1 MKRVLSTICRV
12 ISYILYFIAIGGG
25 ILNILSGNFHLIYSS
40 IALAFFLLIGFL
52 FKKIS
57 KVITQDTKQIK
68 EQHLNDKNSD
78 IKSPHL
84 SPTKIEDSDTHNS
97 ISRDT
102 HLGKRNVLLT
112 LGITFVFLVDII
124 CFPGSNLEEWL
135 WFYAP
140 LFFSIWI
147 YYLYLIW
154 KIKSYK
160 IEDFLFIRLLRRC
173 HLMVKDNN
181 LYAQRSLLLKTS
193 FIPLL
198 LTLILPILAF
208 LLNGVIYYD
217 DDERMIE
224 DFVHS
229 LLLIIPIIGWFT
241 ALAYAWSKAWLQ
253 TKNE

>member
-1 MKRVLSTICRV
+1 MKKVLSTLCRV
-12 ISYILYFIAIGGG
+12 ISYISYGIAIGGG

-52 FKKIS
+52 FKKLAR
-57 KVITQDTKQIK
+57 KLYGKQIK
-68 EQHLNDKNSD
+68 EQNLNDKNSD
-78 IKSPHL
+78 MKSPNL
-84 SPTKIEDSDTHNS
+84 SPTKTKDSDTHNS

-198 LTLILPILAF
+198 LTLIQPILAF

-253 TKNE
+253 TKK

>member
-1 MKRVLSTICRV
+1 M
-12 ISYILYFIAIGGG
+12 
-25 ILNILSGNFHLIYSS
+25 
-40 IALAFFLLIGFL
+40 
-52 FKKIS
+52 
-57 KVITQDTKQIK
+57 
-68 EQHLNDKNSD
+68 
-78 IKSPHL
+78 KSPNL
-84 SPTKIEDSDTHNS
+84 SPTKTKDSDTHNS
-97 ISRDT
+97 ISRDA

-160 IEDFLFIRLLRRC
+160 IEDFLFIRLLRRF

-229 LLLIIPIIGWFT
+229 LLLIIPIIGWFA

-253 TKNE
+253 TKK

>member
-25 ILNILSGNFHLIYSS
+25 ILNMISGKFHLLYSS
-40 IALAFFLLIGFL
+40 IALIFFLLIGFL

-68 EQHLNDKNSD
+68 EQHLNDKNGD

-97 ISRDT
+97 INRNT
-102 HLGKRNVLLT
+102 HFGKRNVFLT
-112 LGITFVFLVDII
+112 LGITIVFLVDII
-124 CFPGSNLEEWL
+124 CLSSSNFEEWL

-140 LFFSIWI
+140 FFFSIWV

-154 KIKSYK
+154 KIKVVK

-173 HLMVKDNN
+173 HLMVMDNN

-208 LLNGVIYYD
+208 LLNEVIDYND
-217 DDERMIE
+217 RMIE

-229 LLLIIPIIGWFT
+229 LLLIVPIIGWIT
-241 ALAYAWSKAWLQ
+241 AIAYAWSKAWLQ